1 LFQDY
6 VPEDEDEEKDQQEQ
20 QDEAEDKGWVRAE
33 NQGSPHLSFT
43 GIIKILCIIFPL
55 NDEYVAP
62 GDSRPL
68 PFIEQKEGVRGN
80 HWFPLF

>member
-33 NQGSPHLSFT
+33 NQGSPHLSFI
-43 GIIKILCIIFPL
+43 GIMVFVYNVL
-55 NDEYVAP
+55 
-62 GDSRPL
+62 
-68 PFIEQKEGVRGN
+68 
-80 HWFPLF
+80 